1 MSNLDSDK
9 KHLSH
14 AYIEPRKLKFYGAKE
29 VVDAKGIRIKLSNG
43 EELIDGLSGLW
54 NVNVGHGRK
63 EIAKAANKQMEKLP
77 YYPSAFEYTTE
88 PPIKLAEKLTSLLPR
103 KSKIEKF
110 IFGLTGSDANETAFR
125 LARMFHTIRGENK
138 RKKIISRKYSY
149 HGFTKSAVSA
159 TTLPLYH
166 LWEKPDPNLYFEV
179 PLYDADELEDL
190 ILKEGPDTFSVI
202 ILEPVMA
209 NGGVH
214 ISPKNYFK
222 KVREICDKYGILM
235 IFDEIITAFG

>member
-1 MSNLDSDK
+1 MSNLDLDK

-14 AYIEPRKLKFYGAKE
+14 AYIEPRKSKFYGAKD
-29 VVDAKGIRIKLSNG
+29 VVDATGIRRNLSNG

-138 RKKIISRKYSY
+138 RKNIIS
-149 HGFTKSAVSA
+149 
-159 TTLPLYH
+159 
-166 LWEKPDPNLYFEV
+166 
-179 PLYDADELEDL
+179 
-190 ILKEGPDTFSVI
+190 
-202 ILEPVMA
+202 
-209 NGGVH
+209 
-214 ISPKNYFK
+214 
-222 KVREICDKYGILM
+222 
-235 IFDEIITAFG
+235 